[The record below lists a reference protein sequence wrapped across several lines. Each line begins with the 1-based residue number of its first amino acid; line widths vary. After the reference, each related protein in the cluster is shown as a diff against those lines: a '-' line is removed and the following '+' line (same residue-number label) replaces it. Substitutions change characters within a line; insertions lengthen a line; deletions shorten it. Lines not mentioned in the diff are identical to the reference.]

1 MKNFT
6 GTERLRRSRALPGS
20 AYRPIEDKP
29 IVKSI
34 SIKHAIKMEK
44 KLRTILVVYSDI
56 AVDAKKATTM
66 KKYAF
71 NTLEDVKVGDRIASD
86 AYDTGMIIVEVL
98 EEAFRYYNFVTGEL
112 TNVMNNTKLGLIRNM
127 KILDEVDVNTIYA
140 VKVSDDE
147 TNG

>member
-1 MKNFT
+1 
-6 GTERLRRSRALPGS
+6 
-20 AYRPIEDKP
+20 
-29 IVKSI
+29 
-34 SIKHAIKMEK
+34 MEK

-71 NTLEDVKVGDRIASD
+71 NTLENVKVGDRIASD
-86 AYDTGMIIVEVL
+86 AYDTGMVIVEVL

-140 VKVSDDE
+140 VKVNDDE